1 MDAEHR
7 QELKT
12 NELAEN
18 LVKLKALADKYLNT
32 VLTVVAIV
40 AAVFAAYRWW
50 SWRHETAV
58 AGAWAEVAKA
68 NVLDPTAGDAAMDKL
83 RSVIADA
90 PEPTVA
96 AMARLRLATGLIDRA
111 SEPGNEGRLAD
122 AIQALE
128 AVVNSSEADS
138 LKGAALLKLATAYE
152 SKRDFAAA
160 RSAYQKMIDTP
171 AYADLPY
178 KKMAE
183 ERLKTLDEI
192 AAKVDFTPGARP
204 VPPPASAPTD
214 ASVAPASQP
223 VPGENEPQWQR
234 IEHQGPIG
242 EHPLFSPR
250 DPSTQPAA
258 SQPTPAVE
266 ASPASQP
273 AEKKEEKKEEKP

>member
-12 NELAEN
+12 NELAES
-18 LVKLKALADKYLNT
+18 LVKLKAFADKYLNT

-40 AAVFAAYRWW
+40 AAAFAAYRWW
-50 SWRHETAV
+50 SWRHENAV
-58 AGAWAEVAKA
+58 ASAWAEVAKA

-83 RSVIADA
+83 RTVISDA

-111 SEPGNEGRLAD
+111 SEPGNEGRLGD

-128 AVVNSSEADS
+128 AVVNSAEADS
-138 LKGAALLKLATAYE
+138 LRGNALLKLATAYE

-160 RSAYQKMIDTP
+160 RSAYQKLTEST
-171 AYADLPY
+171 AFAELPY
-178 KKMAE
+178 RKIAE
-183 ERLKTLDEI
+183 DRLKSLDEI
-192 AAKVDFTPGARP
+192 AVKVDFTPGARP
-204 VPPPASAPTD
+204 VPPPASAPVAVT
-214 ASVAPASQP
+214 SAPASQP
-223 VPGENEPQWQR
+223 VVGENEPQWQR
-234 IEHQGPIG
+234 IEHQGPIS
-242 EHPLFSPR
+242 EHPLFSKR

-266 ASPASQP
+266 TTPASQP
-273 AEKKEEKKEEKP
+273 AENKEEKP